1 MEFAAEL
8 LKLAAVGIVAGL
20 FSSFIS
26 NKDHRQRKWWELR
39 VEAYRGAIEALSD
52 IVYYYDRHY
61 NAEIESRELS
71 VNFKQKMSN
80 YWDIAYPRVRRLAD
94 SGAFL
99 FSDRAN
105 AALKDFMR
113 DDDEQTYHEML
124 DNNLAKSKRCLAELV
139 ACSKEDLRLRD
150 GWLDKFL

>member
-71 VNFKQKMSN
+71 VDFKKKMTDF
-80 YWDIAYPRVRRLAD
+80 WDTSYPRVRRLAD

-99 FSDRAN
+99 FSDPAN

-113 DDDEQTYHEML
+113 NDDEQTYHEML
-124 DNNLAKSKRCLAELV
+124 DNNLTKAQRCLAELV

-150 GWLDKFL
+150 GWLDRLL